1 MNQTRERESE
11 SRETP
16 CGRAGVHP
24 AVDHAHSIRT
34 LLRLASSSLT
44 VRVPSAARILYPIP
58 VHKPCI
64 PRIPPVLA
72 AKEKAEQATWASQKA
87 AFKRKLQALKLR
99 RAEITSNLQSVE
111 RDAEERKRRGADI
124 KGLWKLHSDMERM
137 AGQVDA
143 EVEETKQALYF
154 PACDGFRYSTGG
166 NGVYVGIRDFMVE
179 KVSNYTQPGGSL

>member
-1 MNQTRERESE
+1 
-11 SRETP
+11 
-16 CGRAGVHP
+16 
-24 AVDHAHSIRT
+24 
-34 LLRLASSSLT
+34 
-44 VRVPSAARILYPIP
+44 
-58 VHKPCI
+58 
-64 PRIPPVLA
+64 VLA
-72 AKEKAEQATWASQKA
+72 AKEKDEQVAWASQKA

-111 RDAEERKRRGADI
+111 LDAEERKRRGGDI

-179 KVSNYTQPGGSL
+179 KVGEHV